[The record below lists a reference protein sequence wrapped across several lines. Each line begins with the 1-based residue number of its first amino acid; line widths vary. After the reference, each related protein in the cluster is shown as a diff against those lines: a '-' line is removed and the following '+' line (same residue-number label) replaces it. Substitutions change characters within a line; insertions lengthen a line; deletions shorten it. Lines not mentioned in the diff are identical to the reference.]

1 MLPLFGHVLQ
11 EFYIIYRVMV
21 PYCASLRI
29 LVILVIAFSQS
40 NFGLTISSCL
50 FTLLWM
56 FRYWLGLL
64 WYCLGCSQSCCLHS
78 HGEPCVIIILIASLH

>member
-21 PYCASLRI
+21 PYCASLTI

-40 NFGLTISSCL
+40 NFGLTISFCL

-78 HGEPCVIIILIASLH
+78 HGEPCVIIILIASLR